1 MEDGEFEYHSANVIA
16 TDPLPSARPVS
27 KTLIASKALRLGISY
42 FVVYMLCCSFVF
54 VSPILNLLIIAICI
68 SEQYGAF
75 SLAGQAQKIWLK
87 RALFTLLTPPMLF
100 TLGAGIGFIISPAD
114 HWTKSARLIDRRQI
128 GNSEI
133 RIYLEYIALGSDN
146 TLVVQR
152 SGLMGSSIKYDH
164 FIGRF
169 IGLDSKSWQEPKT
182 VLRLQESIIKS
193 GRRSATITFFE
204 NGSYQIQKD
213 Q

>member
-1 MEDGEFEYHSANVIA
+1 MEYGEFEYHSANVIA
-16 TDPLPSARPVS
+16 TDPLQSARPVS

-42 FVVYMLCCSFVF
+42 FVVYMLFCSFVF

-75 SLAGQAQKIWLK
+75 SLAG
-87 RALFTLLTPPMLF
+87 
-100 TLGAGIGFIISPAD
+100 
-114 HWTKSARLIDRRQI
+114 
-128 GNSEI
+128 
-133 RIYLEYIALGSDN
+133 
-146 TLVVQR
+146 
-152 SGLMGSSIKYDH
+152 SIKYDH